1 MRNTNAVH
9 EYLEKHALLSVVLPA
24 HAVSPFSL
32 GLKKW
37 QPLGSSTFGY
47 ALPSMRLLQ
56 HRCIFVNM
64 WDAQLNGLQTGAEMR
79 RVVTALRA
87 GHGQMQP
94 SPSSKPP
101 ETPLVGRSLSSTFG
115 RPRKKPTLVTRTMD
129 SVTLQRLLHACRGGP
144 RTVGWTQRGLCARSS
159 DGELLAALA
168 KTPCKDLSRHLYK
181 AARWTW
187 QANAKIWGPFSTIFL
202 VTDLEDKHRR
212 LAAATSVYSL
222 FVVLAG
228 ALEFHLSNRAPQ
240 VARAGTVIATG
251 YLLAAGRVARALP
264 DTTFLW
270 ATVPEAVL
278 RGVQDTPRIARLHDL
293 QKTVGKLRHAARK
306 ALGRTRDPRGRRLP
320 RCYNCV
326 MAAILK

>member
-1 MRNTNAVH
+1 MPIPSSILLGSEPVKITPVSQQTESDTLDAKHHCSTRV
-9 EYLEKHALLSVVLPA
+9 EKHVLLSVVLPA
-24 HAVSPFSL
+24 HAVSPFPL
-32 GLKKW
+32 WLKKW

-47 ALPSMRLLQ
+47 TLLSMRLLQ

-79 RVVTALRA
+79 RVLTALRA

-144 RTVGWTQRGLCARSS
+144 RMVGWTQRGLCARSS

-168 KTPCKDLSRHLYK
+168 KTPCKDLSRHL
-181 AARWTW
+181 
-187 QANAKIWGPFSTIFL
+187 

-228 ALEFHLSNRAPQ
+228 ALEFQLSNRAPQ
-240 VARAGTVIATG
+240 VARAGTVIAFAG
-251 YLLAAGRVARALP
+251 CWSRGAGAAGHHILVGNCARSSSSRRA
-264 DTTFLW
+264 
-270 ATVPEAVL
+270 
-278 RGVQDTPRIARLHDL
+278 G
-293 QKTVGKLRHAARK
+293 HAQ
-306 ALGRTRDPRGRRLP
+306 
-320 RCYNCV
+320 NCPP
-326 MAAILK
+326 A